1 MRQSAIDFKCKNL
14 TLEGIISTPAEIGG
28 FLPAIAV
35 CHSHPM
41 LGGDMN
47 SPIVTSVC
55 RAASGDGFATLRF
68 NFRGVGE
75 SDGEFSNGKDE
86 HNDVKAALNL
96 LAHWPGVDSKRIGVV
111 GYSAGASIL
120 LDGIRHIKR
129 ASAIVL
135 IAPTKRASAIVLIA
149 PTLAALRNRRF
160 IKDKRPRLVIAGSED
175 RVAPSLQIQN
185 ILDECRGPV
194 RFQELVGADH
204 SMRGH
209 ESEIGRAVAE
219 FLAQNL

>member
-1 MRQSAIDFKCKNL
+1 MRQSAIDFRSKRLK
-14 TLEGIISTPAEIGG
+14 LEGILSTPAEAGPY
-28 FLPAIAV
+28 LPAIAV
-35 CHSHPM
+35 CHPHPM

-47 SPIVTSVC
+47 SPIVTSIC
-55 RAASGDGFATLRF
+55 RAASGEGFATLRF

-75 SDGEFSNGKDE
+75 SEGEFSNGKDE
-86 HNDVKAALNL
+86 HNDVKSALNVL
-96 LAHWPGVDSKRIGVV
+96 SRWPGVNRKRIGVV

-120 LDGIRHIKR
+120 LDGIRHIR
-129 ASAIVL
+129 
-135 IAPTKRASAIVLIA
+135 RASAIVLIA

-160 IKDKRPRLVIAGSED
+160 TKDKRPRLVIAGSDD

-194 RFQELVGADH
+194 RFHELLGADH

-209 ESEIGRAVAE
+209 ESETGRVVAE
-219 FLAQNL
+219 FLVQNL

>member
-35 CHSHPM
+35 CHPHPM

-47 SPIVTSVC
+47 SPIVTSIC

-129 ASAIVL
+129 
-135 IAPTKRASAIVLIA
+135 TSAIVLIA

-160 IKDKRPRLVIAGSED
+160 IKDKRPRLVIAGSDD

-209 ESEIGRAVAE
+209 ESEVARVAAE
-219 FLAQNL
+219 FLVQNL

>member
-1 MRQSAIDFKCKNL
+1 MRQSAIDFRSKRL
-14 TLEGIISTPAEIGG
+14 TLEGILSTPSEAGPY
-28 FLPAIAV
+28 LPAIAV
-35 CHSHPM
+35 CHPHPM

-47 SPIVTSVC
+47 SPIVTSIC
-55 RAASGDGFATLRF
+55 RAASDEGFMTLRF

-75 SDGEFSNGKDE
+75 SEGEFSNGKDE
-86 HNDVKAALNL
+86 HNDVKSALNVL
-96 LAHWPGVDSKRIGVV
+96 SRWPGVDRKRIGVV

-120 LDGIRHIKR
+120 LDGIRHIR
-129 ASAIVL
+129 
-135 IAPTKRASAIVLIA
+135 RASAIVLIA

-160 IKDKRPRLVIAGSED
+160 TKDKRPRLVIAGSED

-194 RFQELVGADH
+194 RFHELVGADH

-209 ESEIGRAVAE
+209 ESEIGRVISE
-219 FLAQNL
+219 FLVQNL

>member
-1 MRQSAIDFKCKNL
+1 MRQSAIDFKSKRL
-14 TLEGIISTPAEIGG
+14 TLEGVISTPAELSGP
-28 FLPAIAV
+28 LPAIAV
-35 CHSHPM
+35 CHPHPM

-47 SPIVTSVC
+47 SPIVTAIC
-55 RAASGDGFATLRF
+55 RAASDEGFMTLRF

-86 HNDVKAALNL
+86 HNDVKAALNVL
-96 LAHWPGVDSKRIGVV
+96 SRWPGADRKRIGIV

-120 LDGIRHIKR
+120 LDGMRHI
-129 ASAIVL
+129 
-135 IAPTKRASAIVLIA
+135 KRASAIVLIA

-160 IKDKRPRLVIAGSED
+160 TKDKRPRLVIAGSED
-175 RVAPSLQIQN
+175 RVAPSLQIQQ
-185 ILDECRGPV
+185 ILDQCSGPV
-194 RFQELVGADH
+194 RFREIRAADH

-209 ESEIGRAVAE
+209 EPQIAHATAE

>member
-1 MRQSAIDFKCKNL
+1 MRQAAIDFNSKRLK
-14 TLEGIISTPAEIGG
+14 LEGVLSTPTEAGPY
-28 FLPAIAV
+28 LPAVAV

-47 SPIVTSVC
+47 SPIVTAVC
-55 RAASGDGFATLRF
+55 RAASDQGFATLRF

-75 SDGEFSNGKDE
+75 SEGEFTNGEDE
-86 HNDVKAALNL
+86 HNDVKSALNVL
-96 LAHWPGVDSKRIGVV
+96 SRWPGVDRKRIAAV

-129 ASAIVL
+129 AS
-135 IAPTKRASAIVLIA
+135 SIVLIA
-149 PTLAALRNRRF
+149 PTLAALRSKRF
-160 IKDKRPRLVIAGSED
+160 IKDKRPRLVIAGSDD

-194 RFQELVGADH
+194 QFREIRGADH

-209 ESEIGRAVAE
+209 EAEVASVVAE

>member
-1 MRQSAIDFKCKNL
+1 MTAMRQSAIDFKCKNL
-14 TLEGIISTPAEIGG
+14 TLEGIISTPTEIGG
-28 FLPAIAV
+28 ALPAIAV
-35 CHSHPM
+35 CHPHPM
-41 LGGDMN
+41 IGGDMN

-55 RAASGDGFATLRF
+55 RAASVDGFATLRF

-96 LAHWPGVDSKRIGVV
+96 LARWPGIDRKRIGIV

-129 ASAIVL
+129 ASV
-135 IAPTKRASAIVLIA
+135 IVLIA

-160 IKDKRPRLVIAGSED
+160 IKDKRPRLVIAGSDD

-209 ESEIGRAVAE
+209 EPEVARVAAE

>member
-1 MRQSAIDFKCKNL
+1 M
-14 TLEGIISTPAEIGG
+14 EGIISTPTEIGG
-28 FLPAIAV
+28 PLPAIAV

-47 SPIVTSVC
+47 SPVVTSIC
-55 RAASGDGFATLRF
+55 RAASAEGFATLRF

-75 SDGEFSNGKDE
+75 SEGEFSNGKDE
-86 HNDVKAALNL
+86 HNDVKSALNL
-96 LAHWPGVDSKRIGVV
+96 LARWPSVDRKRISVV

-120 LDGIRHIKR
+120 LDGMRH
-129 ASAIVL
+129 
-135 IAPTKRASAIVLIA
+135 TKRASAIALIA

-160 IKDKRPRLVIAGSED
+160 RNDKRPRLIIAGSED

-185 ILDECRGPV
+185 ILDECRGHI
-194 RFQELVGADH
+194 RFHEIVGADH

-209 ESEIGRAVAE
+209 EAEIARVVAE
-219 FLAQNL
+219 FMVQNL

>member
-1 MRQSAIDFKCKNL
+1 MRQSAIDFRSKRL
-14 TLEGIISTPAEIGG
+14 TLEGILSTPSEAGPY
-28 FLPAIAV
+28 LPAIAV
-35 CHSHPM
+35 CHPHPM

-47 SPIVTSVC
+47 SPIVTAVC
-55 RAASGDGFATLRF
+55 RAASDEGFATLRF

-75 SDGEFSNGKDE
+75 SEGEFSNGKDE
-86 HNDVKAALNL
+86 HNDVKSALNVL
-96 LAHWPGVDSKRIGVV
+96 SRWPGIDRKRIGVI

-120 LDGIRHIKR
+120 LDGIRHIGR
-129 ASAIVL
+129 ASAI
-135 IAPTKRASAIVLIA
+135 ALIA

-160 IKDKRPRLVIAGSED
+160 SKDKRPRLIIAGSED

-194 RFQELVGADH
+194 RFHELVAADH

-209 ESEIGRAVAE
+209 ESEIAHVVAE
-219 FLAQNL
+219 FLVKNL